1 MAVLPGGS
9 LVEQSLQ
16 KGGWSGEGFH
26 TQVSVFVQLTTEVS
40 KKSICTII
48 MNWGQNWSS
57 LKDVV
62 GERWWQMTLVKNVS
76 QSLLDTIVLY
86 TLKLSY
92 LLLLL
97 TLGNKNKATSLQN
110 TAYKNL
116 PLLLVG

>member
-1 MAVLPGGS
+1 
-9 LVEQSLQ
+9 
-16 KGGWSGEGFH
+16 
-26 TQVSVFVQLTTEVS
+26 
-40 KKSICTII
+40 
-48 MNWGQNWSS
+48 
-57 LKDVV
+57 
-62 GERWWQMTLVKNVS
+62 MTLVKNVS
-76 QSLLDTIVLY
+76 QSLLDIIVLY